1 MKDDRAQVLTQ
12 VRESLKSALL
22 PSARATIPPLG
33 AAPNVET
40 AQSVEQF
47 SLELAALG
55 VKVYSPSTSAEGI
68 ETVVGLVR
76 RKSQEYNP
84 DHRLVEGRPGEPGV
98 AGEPGSPATPE
109 ILAWDDSELPL
120 KGVGAALHAAGII
133 RLDPNVP
140 ADPTRRRA
148 RLAELGRAVV
158 GLTGALAGL
167 ADTGTLALLSGPTRP
182 RFASLLP
189 PVHLALISKAAVYP
203 TMAAF
208 FATHP
213 AAVLEASNLVFITG
227 PSRTADIEQTLTLGV
242 HGPREVHVML
252 VE

>member
-12 VRESLKSALL
+12 VRESLKSARL
-22 PSARATIPPLG
+22 PSAHATIPPLG
-33 AAPNVET
+33 AAPNVEP
-40 AQSVEQF
+40 AELVEQF

-55 VKVYSPSTSAEGI
+55 VKVYSPSSTAEGI
-68 ETVVGLVR
+68 ETVVGLVH
-76 RKSQEYNP
+76 RKAHENNP
-84 DHRLVEGRPGEPGV
+84 NYSLVEGGP
-98 AGEPGSPATPE
+98 GEPGSPAMLE

-120 KGVGAALHAAGII
+120 KGVGAALHAAGIN

-140 ADPTRRRA
+140 ADAARRRA
-148 RLAELGRAVV
+148 RLAELGGAVV

-182 RFASLLP
+182 RLASLLP
-189 PVHLALISKAAVYP
+189 PVHVAVISKAAIYR
-203 TMAAF
+203 TMAEF
-208 FATHP
+208 FAAHP
-213 AAVLEASNLVFITG
+213 AAVLDASNLVFITG

-242 HGPREVHVML
+242 HGPREVHVVL